1 MLSLGRGFRGAGA
14 VGSRTAASS
23 ARRLG
28 AILLAAASVIG
39 VALYLPSILA
49 AGSRS
54 FTGVVSSSGIASL
67 NFAASGRVGTVRVH
81 LGQPVRQGELLA
93 TETGVATTAAV
104 RADRAAI
111 TADQA
116 NLAALRA
123 DGSAAASIT
132 AAQAQLAKDRA
143 RRAADQMKRV
153 ATQIVAPGS
162 GTVAAIFGQPG
173 ETVSPAGLRGS
184 AGLRSSAAHPQA
196 SPGRQPRLSLLPG
209 GLIASL
215 RARGRRCR

>member
-1 MLSLGRGFRGAGA
+1 M
-14 VGSRTAASS
+14 
-23 ARRLG
+23 
-28 AILLAAASVIG
+28 IG

-93 TETGVATTAAV
+93 TETGRRGTTAAV

-116 NLAALRA
+116 NLAALQA
-123 DGSAAASIT
+123 DGSGAASIT
-132 AAQAQLAKDRA
+132 AARAQLAKDRA

-184 AGLRSSAAHPQA
+184 AGLRSSAAHPQG
-196 SPGRQPRLSLLPG
+196 SPGRQPRFSLLPG
-209 GLIASL
+209 GQIASL